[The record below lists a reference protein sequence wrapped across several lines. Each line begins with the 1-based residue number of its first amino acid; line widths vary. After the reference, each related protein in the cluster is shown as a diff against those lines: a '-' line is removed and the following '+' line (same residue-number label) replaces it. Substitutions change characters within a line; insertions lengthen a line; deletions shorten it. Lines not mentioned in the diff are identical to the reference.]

1 MKRLRLRSLSYT
13 QQSTYLL
20 IRTQLLISKEM
31 LMKIGY
37 ACLTVGVYNTNFK
50 TCTLKTATSEN
61 LLKITK
67 HNLETLDRILDYNIK
82 MGIKLFRISSDII
95 PFGSSPV
102 NTLPWDEIFK
112 KEFQMMA
119 EKLRNESIRVS
130 MHPGQYTVLNSPNE
144 EVVKRAVEDLA
155 YHNRFLDALE
165 TGKSSKIILHVGGVY
180 GDKNEAVARFE
191 KNYHLL
197 TEGIKKRLVIENDD
211 KSYHIGDVLQLGLDN
226 KIPVVYDNLHNQ
238 VLPFDVSKDDNV
250 FITLAN
256 QTWQAD
262 DGRQKIHYSQGAPLK
277 RAGSHSRT
285 IDLEVFNEF
294 LKSIP
299 DVDIML
305 EVKDKNLSAVKANN
319 LITDNKNITNLEK
332 EWARYKYNILEHDP
346 NRYKE
351 IRNLLKNKAGYPVI
365 EFYALIDHALTVEPS
380 QGNQLNA
387 AAHVWGYFKDQAT
400 ESEKKKYFSYI
411 ESFKK
416 GTYSINA
423 VKGLLLK
430 MAEKYENDYLL
441 NSYYF
446 YF

>member
-1 MKRLRLRSLSYT
+1 
-13 QQSTYLL
+13 
-20 IRTQLLISKEM
+20 
-31 LMKIGY
+31 MKIGY
-37 ACLTVGVYNTNFK
+37 ACLTLGVYNTNFK
-50 TCTLKTATSEN
+50 TCTLKTATQEN
-61 LLKITK
+61 LLNITA

-102 NTLPWDEIFK
+102 NDLPWDEIFQEK
-112 KEFQMMA
+112 FQMIG
-119 EKLRNESIRVS
+119 EKLKAENIRVS
-130 MHPGQYTVLNSPNE
+130 MHPGQYTVLNSANT
-144 EVVKRAVEDLA
+144 EVMKRAIEDLN
-155 YHNRFLDALE
+155 YHNRFLTALGTE
-165 TGKSSKIILHVGGVY
+165 KSSKIILHIGGIY
-180 GDKNEAVARFE
+180 GDKTAAIARFG
-191 KNYHLL
+191 KNYQLL
-197 TEGIKKRLVIENDD
+197 NQRVKDRLVIENDD
-211 KSYHIGDVLQLGLDN
+211 KSYNIGDVLQIGTTN
-226 KIPVVYDNLHNQ
+226 HIPVVYDNLHNQ
-238 VLPFDVSKDDNV
+238 VLPFDVSKDDNY

-277 RAGSHSRT
+277 RAGSHSKT

-294 LKSIP
+294 LKGIP
-299 DVDIML
+299 NVDIML

-319 LITDNKNITNLEK
+319 LIAYNKNINNLEK

-351 IRNLLKNKAGYPVI
+351 IRNLLKDKAGYPVV
-365 EFYALIDHALTVEPS
+365 EFYALIDQALTIEPS
-380 QGNQLNA
+380 QGHQLNA
-387 AAHVWGYFKDQAT
+387 ASHVWGYFKDQAI
-400 ESEKKKYFSYI
+400 ESEKKKYLSYI

-430 MAEKYENDYLL
+430 MAEKYDNEYLL